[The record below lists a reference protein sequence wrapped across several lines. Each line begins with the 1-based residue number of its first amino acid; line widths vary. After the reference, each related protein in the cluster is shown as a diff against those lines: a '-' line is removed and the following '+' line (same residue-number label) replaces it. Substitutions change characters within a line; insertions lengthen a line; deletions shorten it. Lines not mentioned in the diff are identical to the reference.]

1 MKHLTALMN
10 SIPQT
15 ARKCKRIA
23 LIVKMGGKY
32 KEGGILLYNAS
43 KSLTAG
49 NTTPRAGHNLKDAGL
64 LWQIEGKGATVENVS

>member
-32 KEGGILLYNAS
+32 KEGGILLYNAPN
-43 KSLTAG
+43 SLPASNTA
-49 NTTPRAGHNLKDAGL
+49 PAARHNPQDAGL